1 MHLQFTAQIRKKD
14 FIRLFFSLTLRKPA
28 IIISIL
34 LGLGLLVFVA
44 LNYMHFVKPGL
55 VRNPL
60 FMLFIGLS
68 SILYILFGIYR
79 SAIKN
84 YTTHGRLNQELTYL
98 LTDDKISYNGVEFTN
113 EFEWSSFYKIVSI
126 GNDWIILYNS
136 RTVANFLP
144 IKGLKKEEADELK
157 HFLMAN
163 KSAWKTK
170 ISV

>member
-1 MHLQFTAQIRKKD
+1 MHLQFTAQIPKKD

-44 LNYMHFVKPGL
+44 LDYLHFFKPGL
-55 VRNPL
+55 VRSPL
-60 FMLFIGLS
+60 FMLFVAIS
-68 SILYILFGIYR
+68 SILYLLFGIYR
-79 SAIKN
+79 SAVRN
-84 YTTHGRLNQELTYL
+84 YTAHERLNQKLTYL
-98 LTDDKISYNGVEFTN
+98 LTDDKISFTGAEFTN
-113 EFEWSSFYKIVSI
+113 EFEWSSFYKIVCI
-126 GNDWIILYNS
+126 GNNWIILYNS

-144 IKGLKKEEADELK
+144 IKGLRKEEADELK

-163 KSAWKTK
+163 KSVWKTK